1 MKIPFLIGR
10 YVFGGYFLWS
20 GIHHFVERK
29 NMAQYAASKNVPV
42 PDLAVQST
50 GAALI
55 LGSTSILLG
64 IKPQLGAA
72 VIAGF
77 LMGVS
82 PAMHD
87 FWKQEN
93 KEQQQQEMIQF
104 TKNMALL
111 GGALA
116 LMGMEEPW
124 PASVPVAQPTKIE
137 RLKKSARRLIAA

>member
-124 PASVPVAQPTKIE
+124 PASVPVAQPTKME

>member
-137 RLKKSARRLIAA
+137 RLKKSGRRLIAA

>member
-1 MKIPFLIGR
+1 
-10 YVFGGYFLWS
+10 
-20 GIHHFVERK
+20 VERK

>member
-1 MKIPFLIGR
+1 
-10 YVFGGYFLWS
+10 
-20 GIHHFVERK
+20 
-29 NMAQYAASKNVPV
+29 
-42 PDLAVQST
+42 
-50 GAALI
+50 
-55 LGSTSILLG
+55 LG

-77 LMGVS
+77 LLGVS

-124 PASVPVAQPTKIE
+124 PASVPLAQPSKIE